1 MAIEIYCV
9 RGKGDKEKGS
19 INDSLLSSNFAA
31 VERGTYEIN
40 RQWYFVHAQTLSV
53 PFKKASDSTMMM
65 DDDIIAISDSVLGIS
80 GNRKIKNIVLSGDA
94 SDVRLSLNLEK
105 FEEYL

>member
-9 RGKGDKEKGS
+9 RGDGDKEKAGVD
-19 INDSLLSSNFAA
+19 DSLLSSEFAA

-40 RQWYFVHAQTLSV
+40 RQWYFVHSQTLKV

-65 DDDIIAISDSVLGIS
+65 DDDIIAVSDSLLGIS
-80 GNRKIKNIVLSGDA
+80 GNRKIKNIVLSGNV
-94 SDVRLSLNLEK
+94 SDVSLSLTLEK